1 MRLKYERV
9 LFMKSRQVSAKTNVV
24 CDVCGENILLE
35 TSKLKS
41 KHFPDG
47 IHIDYFSCGHCGAKF
62 VYLVTDPALRKD
74 IQRKAEP
81 LPMPL
86 GTRSSAVSF
95 HSVSHK
101 LCTCSCLPTSSAP
114 HMKARALELKLAYA
128 DRVKELP

>member
-1 MRLKYERV
+1 
-9 LFMKSRQVSAKTNVV
+9 MKSRQVSAKTDVV
-24 CDVCGENILLE
+24 CDVCGENILLD

-74 IQRKAEP
+74 IKRRGRKSPA
-81 LPMPL
+81 
-86 GTRSSAVSF
+86 SY
-95 HSVSHK
+95 
-101 LCTCSCLPTSSAP
+101 
-114 HMKARALELKLAYA
+114 MKTRALELKYAYA

>member
-1 MRLKYERV
+1 
-9 LFMKSRQVSAKTNVV
+9 MKSRQVSAKTDVV
-24 CDVCGENILLE
+24 CDLCGENILLD
-35 TSKLKS
+35 TSKLQS

-74 IQRKAEP
+74 IKRKAEP

-86 GTRSSAVSF
+86 GACPSTVSF
-95 HSVSHK
+95 HSVGYK
-101 LCTCSCLPTSSAP
+101 VCTCSCLPTSPASY
-114 HMKARALELKLAYA
+114 MKTRALELKYAYA